1 MKRILCI
8 VPILL
13 LMAGMAAA
21 QDVRFNYD
29 KTADFTKYKTYKWV
43 EIGTSDK
50 DPLVDPQIRA
60 AIEAEI
66 VKKGLTKTES
76 DTANLYVGYQAA
88 ITTEKQINSYSTD
101 YGYGPGWGGRYYRG
115 GYGGSTMSSSTTS
128 TLYIG
133 TLQIDLYDPSV
144 KKTVFRTIG
153 TKTIDTKAKPD
164 KQREETGQGRSQD
177 AEGLP
182 AQSEVRRA
190 RISHG
195 LSTAAD
201 QFDGMRSVS
210 LATFQESVA
219 ETMHFRGEG

>member
-29 KTADFTKYKTYKWV
+29 KTTDFTKYKTYKWV
-43 EIGTSDK
+43 EIGSSDK
-50 DPLVDPQIRA
+50 DPLIEPQIRA

-66 VKKGLTKTES
+66 TKKGLTKTES
-76 DTANLYVGYQAA
+76 DTANLYIGYQAA

-128 TLYIG
+128 TLYVG

-153 TKTIDTKAKPD
+153 TKTIDPKAKPD
-164 KQREETGQGRSQD
+164 KQ
-177 AEGLP
+177 AKN
-182 AQSEVRRA
+182 
-190 RISHG
+190 
-195 LSTAAD
+195 
-201 QFDGMRSVS
+201 
-210 LATFQESVA
+210 LAKAVA
-219 ETMHFRGEG
+219 KMLKDYPPKANKD

>member
-8 VPILL
+8 VPMLL
-13 LMAGMAAA
+13 LMVGMAAA
-21 QDVRFNYD
+21 QDVRFNFD

-43 EIGTSDK
+43 EIGSSDK

-66 VKKGLTKTES
+66 TKKGLTKTES
-76 DTANLYVGYQAA
+76 DTANLYIGYQIA

-115 GYGGSTMSSSTTS
+115 GYGGSTMSSSTTT

-164 KQREETGQGRSQD
+164 KREKK
-177 AEGLP
+177 
-182 AQSEVRRA
+182 
-190 RISHG
+190 
-195 LSTAAD
+195 
-201 QFDGMRSVS
+201 
-210 LATFQESVA
+210 LAKAVA
-219 ETMHFRGEG
+219 KMLKDYPPKVNKD

>member
-1 MKRILCI
+1 M
-8 VPILL
+8 LL

-21 QDVRFNYD
+21 QDVRYNYD
-29 KTADFTKYKTYKWV
+29 KSADFTKYKTYKWV

-50 DPLVDPQIRA
+50 DPLIEPQIRK

-66 VKKGLTKTES
+66 SKKGLTKTES
-76 DTANLYVGYQAA
+76 DRADLYIGYQAA
-88 ITTEKQINSYSTD
+88 ITAEKQINSYSTD

-128 TLYIG
+128 TLYVG

-164 KQREETGQGRSQD
+164 KQEKN
-177 AEGLP
+177 
-182 AQSEVRRA
+182 
-190 RISHG
+190 
-195 LSTAAD
+195 
-201 QFDGMRSVS
+201 
-210 LATFQESVA
+210 LAKAVA
-219 ETMHFRGEG
+219 KMLKDYPPKAK

>member
-1 MKRILCI
+1 MKRILCM

-13 LMAGMAAA
+13 LIAGMAAA
-21 QDVRFNYD
+21 QDVRYNFD

-50 DPLVDPQIRA
+50 DPLIEPQIRA

-66 VKKGLTKTES
+66 TKKGLTKTES
-76 DTANLYVGYQAA
+76 DTANLYIGYQAA

-101 YGYGPGWGGRYYRG
+101 YGYGAGWGGRYYRG

-153 TKTIDTKAKPD
+153 TKTIDSKAKPD
-164 KQREETGQGRSQD
+164 KQ
-177 AEGLP
+177 AKN
-182 AQSEVRRA
+182 
-190 RISHG
+190 
-195 LSTAAD
+195 
-201 QFDGMRSVS
+201 
-210 LATFQESVA
+210 LAKAVA
-219 ETMHFRGEG
+219 KMLKDYPPKAK

>member
-1 MKRILCI
+1 M
-8 VPILL
+8 LL
-13 LMAGMAAA
+13 LMVGMAAA

-43 EIGTSDK
+43 EIGSSDK
-50 DPLVDPQIRA
+50 DPLVDPQIRG

-66 VKKGLTKTES
+66 TKKGFTKTES
-76 DTANLYVGYQAA
+76 DTADLYVGYQVA

-115 GYGGSTMSSSTTS
+115 GYGGSTMSSSTTT

-164 KQREETGQGRSQD
+164 KREKK
-177 AEGLP
+177 
-182 AQSEVRRA
+182 
-190 RISHG
+190 
-195 LSTAAD
+195 
-201 QFDGMRSVS
+201 
-210 LATFQESVA
+210 LAKAVA
-219 ETMHFRGEG
+219 KMLKDYPPKPKKE

>member
-50 DPLVDPQIRA
+50 DPLIEPQIRA

-76 DTANLYVGYQAA
+76 DSANLYIGYQAA

-128 TLYIG
+128 TLYVG
-133 TLQIDLYDPSV
+133 TLQIDLYDPAV

-153 TKTIDTKAKPD
+153 TKTIDAKAKPD
-164 KQREETGQGRSQD
+164 KQ
-177 AEGLP
+177 AKN
-182 AQSEVRRA
+182 
-190 RISHG
+190 
-195 LSTAAD
+195 
-201 QFDGMRSVS
+201 
-210 LATFQESVA
+210 LAKAVA
-219 ETMHFRGEG
+219 KMLKDYPPKAKKE

>member
-43 EIGTSDK
+43 ENGTSDK
-50 DPLVDPQIRA
+50 DPLIEPQIRA

-76 DTANLYVGYQAA
+76 DSANLYIGYQAA

-128 TLYIG
+128 TLYVG

-153 TKTIDTKAKPD
+153 TKTINAKAKPD
-164 KQREETGQGRSQD
+164 KQEKN
-177 AEGLP
+177 
-182 AQSEVRRA
+182 
-190 RISHG
+190 
-195 LSTAAD
+195 
-201 QFDGMRSVS
+201 
-210 LATFQESVA
+210 LAKAVA
-219 ETMHFRGEG
+219 KMLKDYPPKAKKD